1 MKRRQF
7 TRSPVYLEAPS
18 SFHAGRE
25 ILAPASLDKFG
36 DVGAH
41 DKLVGVARLHA
52 RINDEG
58 RAVRDVLTAHVG
70 LGGVDVCGWLEA
82 RPRRPQ
88 EINRRARDRR
98 VVVEDDEGPVL
109 EDFFTREARC
119 LLWVFREGGTL
130 NDEAAGAEDFG
141 ARDARGKRAFK
152 LARQFAHGVAE
163 SEQDGFAS
171 AVDRAARVVERVHRD
186 VREDEEVAF
195 GPEAREDVLEEYGE
209 VSEVLRRVGEDEEL
223 REREVA
229 LAEYA
234 EGRDERLARV
244 ALAHDRRAAR
254 VESGLAVSPEVA
266 HARHDEWEERREKV
280 LQGVADEEAFLPRLS

>member
-1 MKRRQF
+1 MKRRQC

-25 ILAPASLDKFG
+25 ILSPASPDKLG

-52 RINDEG
+52 RVNDEG

-141 ARDARGKRAFK
+141 ARDGRG
-152 LARQFAHGVAE
+152 E
-163 SEQDGFAS
+163 
-171 AVDRAARVVERVHRD
+171 
-186 VREDEEVAF
+186 
-195 GPEAREDVLEEYGE
+195 
-209 VSEVLRRVGEDEEL
+209 
-223 REREVA
+223 
-229 LAEYA
+229 
-234 EGRDERLARV
+234 
-244 ALAHDRRAAR
+244 R

-266 HARHDEWEERREKV
+266 HARHDEWEERREKF
-280 LQGVADEEAFLPRLS
+280 LQVVADEEVFLPRLSDDGRGIDRVLAMKDRIDVEDRVVVSE